1 MKKHRLYRVEQEINR
16 YNEAVAALH
25 ARVLDDGHDYAL
37 SGSRETGAVRR
48 ASLDLSRALADLR
61 KPDSEN

>member
-1 MKKHRLYRVEQEINR
+1 MRKDRLYRVEQEINR
-16 YNEAVAALH
+16 YNTVVAALH
-25 ARVLDDGHDYAL
+25 ARVREDASAM

-61 KPDSEN
+61 KPDSEG

>member
-1 MKKHRLYRVEQEINR
+1 MRKDRLYRVEKELNR

-25 ARVLDDGHDYAL
+25 ARVLDDEYAL